1 MEKKSCIGQQRHKD
15 PLMNIPSIEFLGVV
29 ILWPVTVLSN
39 LFLAVLCAFLCR
51 QMYRAES
58 PAAAIARNS
67 YWARFFLFLAI
78 ATLAGAIKHG
88 FHHYPGVLYGSAVLV
103 SCLASGVATTC
114 AQLATVE
121 TFVLRKNTRF
131 SLRLAIYLQLAVFMV
146 IGTAADGFL
155 VATAN
160 SAMGLIPVLLANIVN
175 WRFAYAGSGWIAA
188 GLLLSFFTGLIYVF
202 QVSIGPWFTHLDISH
217 ILMMVSLVL
226 VGRGI
231 NQHPPTHCFL
241 QRKKLAEIN

>member
-1 MEKKSCIGQQRHKD
+1 
-15 PLMNIPSIEFLGVV
+15 MNIPSIEFLGVV

-39 LFLAVLCAFLCR
+39 LALALLCAFLYR

-58 PAAAIARNS
+58 PAAATARNS
-67 YWARFFLFLAI
+67 YWARFFLFLTI
-78 ATLAGAIKHG
+78 ATLAGAVKHG

-103 SCLASGVATTC
+103 SSLASGAATTC

-131 SLRLAIYLQLAVFMV
+131 SLRLAIYLQLAVFMI
-146 IGTAADGFL
+146 IGTTADSFM

-160 SAMGLIPVLLANIVN
+160 SAIGLMPVLLANIVN
-175 WRFAYAGSGWIAA
+175 WRLAYAGSGWIAA

-217 ILMMVSLVL
+217 LLMMVSLIL
-226 VGRGI
+226 VSRGI

-241 QRKKLAEIN
+241 QRKKLAEMD